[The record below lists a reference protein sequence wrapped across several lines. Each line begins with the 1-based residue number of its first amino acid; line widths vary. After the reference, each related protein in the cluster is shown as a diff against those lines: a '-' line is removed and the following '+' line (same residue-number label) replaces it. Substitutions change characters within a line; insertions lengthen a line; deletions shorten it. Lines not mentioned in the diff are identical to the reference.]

1 MRSRCV
7 FKLPF
12 GEELFAGTD
21 GRTQAQ
27 GYSAIDGVRQ
37 HFTQKERDNETGLDY
52 FGARYYASMQ
62 GRFASVDPVAGSCW
76 NPQSLNAYSYAWNN
90 PLVLTDPT
98 GMTVSWEDSEKK
110 KKKKDE
116 AEARTEAQR
125 KYENHIKGLLN
136 SKHSK
141 DRAEGQKLQAQY
153 ERLQKSDITF
163 HVVKENPTDA
173 SSGELT
179 YAGHPGDLYVNLKGN
194 SSEYGALTD
203 VQKLAHEFTH
213 GEQFLDGKL
222 GFITNDGKKWH
233 GYRDDLPDEAE
244 AFIAGFEAQP
254 LDPAQRSNK
263 FLNDV
268 EAARGF
274 GLNAVIDVLA
284 REGPYKGRD
293 KHQNVFTDRAINVYA
308 IPRHK

>member
-1 MRSRCV
+1 
-7 FKLPF
+7 
-12 GEELFAGTD
+12 
-21 GRTQAQ
+21 
-27 GYSAIDGVRQ
+27 
-37 HFTQKERDNETGLDY
+37 
-52 FGARYYASMQ
+52 
-62 GRFASVDPVAGSCW
+62 
-76 NPQSLNAYSYAWNN
+76 
-90 PLVLTDPT
+90 
-98 GMTVSWEDSEKK
+98 MTVSWEDSEK

-125 KYENHIKGLLN
+125 KYENHIKGLLD

-213 GEQFLDGKL
+213 GEQFLDSRL
-222 GFITNDGKKWH
+222 GFAQNAKTGKWE
-233 GYRDDLPDEAE
+233 GYRNDLHDEAE
-244 AFIAGFEAQP
+244 AFIAGFDAQP

-263 FLNDV
+263 FLNAV
-268 EAARGF
+268 ESARPF
-274 GLNAVIDVLA
+274 GLNAVVDVLA
-284 REGPYKGRD
+284 REGPYVRYPKGDIRIT
-293 KHQNVFTDRAINVYA
+293 NVTPIIYA
-308 IPRHK
+308 VPRNK